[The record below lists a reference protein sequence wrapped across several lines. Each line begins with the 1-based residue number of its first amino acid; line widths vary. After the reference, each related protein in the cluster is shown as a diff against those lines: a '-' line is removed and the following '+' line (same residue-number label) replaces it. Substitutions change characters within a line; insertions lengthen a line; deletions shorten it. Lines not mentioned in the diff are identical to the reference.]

1 MCQTLVEQQKA
12 LEIYLMRWDKMHLNL
27 KPEEW
32 MTIKKMVG
40 LLEPLESASNQL
52 CRANE
57 PISVQF
63 PIARALTADIYAIT
77 DPELRVIRGKLLG
90 MLVENFDVEYEKIHG
105 MATFLDAR
113 FKDRISSDKAKFREK
128 VASWIKQECTQEN
141 HAVVVEDA
149 G

>member
-90 MLVENFDVEYEKIHG
+90 MLVEKFDVEYEK
-105 MATFLDAR
+105 
-113 FKDRISSDKAKFREK
+113 
-128 VASWIKQECTQEN
+128 
-141 HAVVVEDA
+141 
-149 G
+149 